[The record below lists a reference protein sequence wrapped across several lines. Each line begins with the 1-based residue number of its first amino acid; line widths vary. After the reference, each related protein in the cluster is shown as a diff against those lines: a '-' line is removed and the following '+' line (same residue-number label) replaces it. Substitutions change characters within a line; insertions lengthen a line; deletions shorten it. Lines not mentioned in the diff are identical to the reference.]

1 MSILQLNGG
10 KMPELKFWVSDD
22 LPVELLKFE
31 IEKELNLKIDRLKRI
46 KQAIK
51 ELQLTSRDI
60 EKFELARQRAWEKT
74 KKKYAL

>member
-1 MSILQLNGG
+1 
-10 KMPELKFWVSDD
+10 MPELKFWVSDD